1 MKVLNSKL
9 HGIIDYA
16 VVAFLWLS
24 PTIFNLPEYTAWVTY
39 SVGVVHF
46 TLTLL
51 TDFEVGVFK
60 IVPLKIHGWIE
71 LIVSIAMVGV
81 AFYLGNLDGSLSKSF
96 YLLFAAA
103 VFVTWLISDYSSS
116 NKSIKLI
123 I

>member
-1 MKVLNSKL
+1 
-9 HGIIDYA
+9 
-16 VVAFLWLS
+16 
-24 PTIFNLPEYTAWVTY
+24 
-39 SVGVVHF
+39 
-46 TLTLL
+46 
-51 TDFEVGVFK
+51 
-60 IVPLKIHGWIE
+60 VPLKIHGWIE

-81 AFYLGNLDGSLSKSF
+81 AFYLGNLDGSLSKTF